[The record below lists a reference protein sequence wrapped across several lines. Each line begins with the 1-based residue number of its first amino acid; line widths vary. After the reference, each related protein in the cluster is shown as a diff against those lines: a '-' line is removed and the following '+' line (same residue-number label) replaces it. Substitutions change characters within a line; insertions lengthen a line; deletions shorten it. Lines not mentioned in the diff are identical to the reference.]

1 MTDKDEKYYTE
12 LLKSTMKEIPEEHH
26 ECFML
31 RFIVA
36 KDGEKDDKKAVKIAL
51 MALCKDKGLSLNGE

>member
-1 MTDKDEKYYTE
+1 
-12 LLKSTMKEIPEEHH
+12 MKEIPEEHH

-31 RFIVA
+31 RFVAA